1 VSSLERL
8 GWNPFF
14 EEQRER
20 LGRPELQFARV
31 VEAQRGA
38 WKVAGECEGWTD
50 ISGRFRHQS
59 GSSADFPAVGDWV
72 GVKCGPRGASRAV
85 IEARLDRK
93 SVVSRAA
100 AGRAVDEQVVA
111 ANVDTILLVTA
122 LGDETRDLNPRRLER
137 YLTMVWEAGAVPVVV
152 LNKADL
158 SADPE
163 GDAEALRARLP
174 FVDVVTISALDQA
187 ALKGC
192 ATETTPGTTTN
203 DTADAAAARGEI
215 KLATTEDTKAVDPI
229 AALDRY
235 LQPAQT
241 VALLGS
247 SGVGKSTL
255 VNRLLGTDALRVSDI
270 RSDGRGRHTTTAR
283 QLVELAGGALLIDT
297 PGMRELTPWAD
308 EAAVES
314 AFDDIAMLAAS
325 CRFGDCAHEGEPG
338 CAVAAAVETGRLD
351 ADRLENYRR
360 LLREAAF
367 EERKR
372 DKAAAAEHK
381 RKWKQLH
388 QAAKALYKARD
399 R

>member
-14 EEQRER
+14 EDQRAR
-20 LGRPELQFARV
+20 LGRPELRFARV

-38 WKVAGECEGWTD
+38 WKVAGEFDGWTG
-50 ISGRFRHQS
+50 ISGRYRHESAS
-59 GSSADFPAVGDWV
+59 GADFPAVGDWV
-72 GVKCGPRGASRAV
+72 GIIDA
-85 IEARLDRK
+85 IIHTRLGRK
-93 SVVSRAA
+93 STVSRAA
-100 AGRAVDEQVVA
+100 AGRAVDEQIVA

-122 LGDETRDLNPRRLER
+122 LGDDTRDLNPRRLER

-158 SADPE
+158 SGDPE
-163 GDAEALRARLP
+163 GDAASLRARLP
-174 FVDVVTISALDQA
+174 FVDVVAISAL
-187 ALKGC
+187 G
-192 ATETTPGTTTN
+192 
-203 DTADAAAARGEI
+203 
-215 KLATTEDTKAVDPI
+215 VDPI
-229 AALDRY
+229 AVLDRY

-255 VNRLLGTDALRVSDI
+255 INRLLGAEALRVSGI

-283 QLVELAGGALLIDT
+283 QLVELPGGALLIDT

-314 AFDDIAMLAAS
+314 AFDDIAALAES

-367 EERKR
+367 EDRKR